1 MTTVATIGT
10 TDRVWCPECRKK
22 GKDHEIKETDDL
34 NKHYMKIH
42 SDVPLKRATLWKK
55 DKKKQNM
62 MDDLNYMKFVDDFK
76 KGGGKWDDIPD
87 EQLKDLIE
95 TYKKDCIK
103 TINMAASKTQA
114 DNLQTLFKMYIW
126 TNCISCNFYCI
137 EKITFSN
144 SC

>member
-1 MTTVATIGT
+1 MSKKKKSNKKETYDFDTLLERKNITSPTPSNVSDDLMTTVATIGT

-62 MDDLNYMKFVDDFK
+62 MDDLNYMKFVSD
-76 KGGGKWDDIPD
+76 
-87 EQLKDLIE
+87 
-95 TYKKDCIK
+95 
-103 TINMAASKTQA
+103 S
-114 DNLQTLFKMYIW
+114 
-126 TNCISCNFYCI
+126 
-137 EKITFSN
+137 
-144 SC
+144 